1 MGEIQRADPATR
13 RRALIA
19 IAVIAAAGWGAWFGL
34 ERWLGGLRGLDPAR
48 QREALESALV
58 WSTWGAML
66 PVAVFASGLWRY
78 GTRVLRAAR
87 FPAPGAKVIRDTL
100 VLHGDPARA
109 RGTALRVLAALLG
122 LLAAGTLIAVY
133 RLLERLNA

>member
-19 IAVIAAAGWGAWFGL
+19 IAVIAVAGWGAWFGL
-34 ERWLGGLRGLDPAR
+34 ERWLAGLRGVDPAR
-48 QREALESALV
+48 QQDALESALV
-58 WSTWGAML
+58 WATWGAML
-66 PVAVFASGLWRY
+66 PVAAFASYMWRY
-78 GTRVLRAAR
+78 GTRVLRAGR

-100 VLHGDPARA
+100 VLHGDPARV

-133 RLLERLNA
+133 RLLERLHP